1 VILSAWKRLFF
12 TFITPR
18 FYGGG
23 GGPSQTTSTVTQS
36 SIPDWLAPQ
45 TQAML
50 GAATQQIFNTG
61 TAGNI
66 YGIKGYNPY
75 STNPANYV
83 AAFSPLQGQSFS
95 GAAGM
100 QVPGQIGSASS
111 LTYNAAQNAQEYGA
125 QGAGL
130 AGQALGYG
138 GQAAQVGG
146 QAGNLANQ
154 ALGYGGQAA
163 QAGYEAGS
171 LVNPAMMYGSQAA
184 QVGGQAGSL
193 AGTALG
199 YGAQAAGSGAQYAQM
214 ATTPGAIQAYMSPYQ
229 KAVTDVQKAGALRD
243 YQVGETVR
251 QAEAAK
257 SGAYGGT
264 RQAVLEA
271 EAQRN
276 LNTQLQGIE
285 AQGTQNAFQAA
296 QQAQQF
302 QAQQQL
308 AGLQAA
314 QQGVGQG
321 LSAYGAQLA
330 GLQGAQQGVGQGLAA
345 YNAQLAGLQGAQ
357 QGVGQGLSAY
367 NAQLA
372 GLQGAQQGV
381 GQGLSAYGLGLQG
394 AETAAQ
400 VGQAL
405 GNLGAQQLQSQQSI
419 AQLQNQFGQQQTQQ
433 QQEIINNAINNY
445 AMAQQ
450 YPMQQLAMYNAL
462 LRGYSTPTSAS
473 TTYQAAPSTG
483 SQLMGLAGT
492 ALGAYGAYATKKKG
506 GVIKAKSGGLADL
519 ALHNTMKGA

>member
-1 VILSAWKRLFF
+1 
-12 TFITPR
+12 
-18 FYGGG
+18 
-23 GGPSQTTSTVTQS
+23 
-36 SIPDWLAPQ
+36 
-45 TQAML
+45 
-50 GAATQQIFNTG
+50 
-61 TAGNI
+61 
-66 YGIKGYNPY
+66 
-75 STNPANYV
+75 
-83 AAFSPLQGQSFS
+83 
-95 GAAGM
+95 
-100 QVPGQIGSASS
+100 
-111 LTYNAAQNAQEYGA
+111 
-125 QGAGL
+125 
-130 AGQALGYG
+130 
-138 GQAAQVGG
+138 
-146 QAGNLANQ
+146 
-154 ALGYGGQAA
+154 
-163 QAGYEAGS
+163 
-171 LVNPAMMYGSQAA
+171 
-184 QVGGQAGSL
+184 
-193 AGTALG
+193 
-199 YGAQAAGSGAQYAQM
+199 M

-229 KAVTDVQKAGALRD
+229 RAVTDVQKAGALRD

-321 LSAYGAQLA
+321 LAAYGTQL
-330 GLQGAQQGVGQGLAA
+330 Q
-345 YNAQLAGLQGAQ
+345 
-357 QGVGQGLSAY
+357 
-367 NAQLA
+367 

-400 VGQAL
+400 AGQAL

-419 AQLQNQFGQQQTQQ
+419 TQLQNQFGQQQTQQ
-433 QQEIINNAINNY
+433 QQDIINNAINNY
-445 AMAQQ
+445 AMDQQ